1 MVQRVGRHVTG
12 GDEPEGERLERERKE
27 RLREALSYWAT
38 GVTILAVRERAGGRI
53 HALTVSAFMP
63 LSIDPPLVI
72 VSLGANAS
80 ALPYLE
86 KGGGFTISML
96 GSDQKGI
103 ASRYADTFPVGPSP
117 FPATGAPRVAG
128 SAAAVVCE
136 VDEMLVRGDHT
147 VVVGR
152 VVEAST
158 SDAESALA
166 YFRRAYH
173 SIGG

>member
-1 MVQRVGRHVTG
+1 MADRIGRHLSG
-12 GDEPEGERLERERKE
+12 GHEPEGERAERERKE

-38 GVTILAVRERAGGRI
+38 GVTILAVREGEDGPV

-63 LSIDPPLVI
+63 LSIDPPLI
-72 VSLGANAS
+72 LVSLGANAA

-86 KGGGFTISML
+86 EDGRFTISML
-96 GSDQKGI
+96 SSDQKSL

-117 FPATGAPRVAG
+117 FPATGAPRVSG
-128 SAAAVVCE
+128 SVAALVCE

-152 VVEAST
+152 IVEASA

-166 YFRRAYH
+166 YFRRNYH
-173 SIGG
+173 TIGG